1 MFIKDRMRAYM
12 RRFRSKKELRQRILE
27 KQNSMNVYNHGD
39 SSLERPQGRQ
49 ASRQKKFDATAME
62 SNDLGDFT
70 KIQGSKMKA
79 KNNMNSIRDHAI
91 EEVDEEQIEATKRS
105 IKKRSKSIEKELVN
119 KKHLII

>member
-1 MFIKDRMRAYM
+1 
-12 RRFRSKKELRQRILE
+12 
-27 KQNSMNVYNHGD
+27 
-39 SSLERPQGRQ
+39 
-49 ASRQKKFDATAME
+49 
-62 SNDLGDFT
+62 
-70 KIQGSKMKA
+70 MKA